1 MVPFSGCGAAVRLV
15 AFVLLASGC
24 APSATAGGFYSP
36 YQTATAIGTAFAGAS
51 VRSDNPGFFL
61 FNPALAASFSARETY
76 FDIRGFAPQ
85 AAISVSRATSA
96 FGTPLA
102 DGGPSGN
109 LATNALAPGA
119 VTMIPL
125 APGLTLG
132 FGGSTPFATAVKTRP
147 YWAGRFQLQEARMV
161 GLRQNVA
168 LGWQASPW
176 LAFGVGVQV
185 ERLETRF
192 FNSALIPVGPG
203 AAVETSIRMKG
214 ESWRVGAIA
223 GLVITPVDG
232 TRIGLS
238 WRSGMP
244 HRVSG
249 NIVASLP
256 GIQPE
261 LVRYTVRLPQVATLG
276 LEQKFGEGLRL
287 FGEAQWI
294 DWSQF
299 KGFRISFPSGRPDE
313 IRQIRWRDTY
323 LLAAGLGYKVQPATE
338 ITGGVSLETAAS
350 INSSGTT
357 LSTDARQMTFG
368 LGLSHQITHWGTL
381 SLSYARVVV
390 DPAKVKAQ
398 SLASG
403 TLEGKLNARLNV
415 VGLGFSARW

>member
-1 MVPFSGCGAAVRLV
+1 MALFQGMACGRRLTSLFIIAAGFVPPAW
-15 AFVLLASGC
+15 
-24 APSATAGGFYSP
+24 AGGFYSP
-36 YQTATAIGTAFAGAS
+36 YQTATAIGSSFAGAS
-51 VRSDNPGFFL
+51 ARSDNPGFFL
-61 FNPALAASFSARETY
+61 FNPALAASFGARETY

-85 AAISVSRATSA
+85 AMISVSRATSA
-96 FGTPLA
+96 FGTPITSA
-102 DGGPSGN
+102 GSSDN
-109 LATNALAPGA
+109 LASNALAPGA

-132 FGGSTPFATAVKTRP
+132 FGGSTPFATAVKTNP
-147 YWAGRFQLQEARMV
+147 GWAGRFQLQEARMV

-176 LAFGVGVQV
+176 LAVGIGLQI

-192 FNSALIPVGPG
+192 MNSALIPVGPG
-203 AAVETSIRMKG
+203 VPVEASIRMKG
-214 ESWRVGAIA
+214 DSWRGGPIA
-223 GLVITPVDG
+223 GLVITPLDG

-244 HRVSG
+244 HRVAG

-261 LVRYTVRLPQVATLG
+261 PVRYTVRLPQVATLG
-276 LEQKFGEGLRL
+276 LEQRLGERLRL

-313 IRQIRWRDTY
+313 VRQIRWRDTY
-323 LLAAGLGYKVQPATE
+323 LLAAGLGYKLQSATE
-338 ITGGVSLETAAS
+338 ITGGISLETAAS

-357 LSTDARQMTFG
+357 LSADARQMTFG
-368 LGLSHQITHWGTL
+368 LGLSHQITSWGTL
-381 SLSYARVVV
+381 SLSYAHVLV
-390 DPAKVKAQ
+390 DPAQVKAQ

-403 TLEGKLNARLNV
+403 TLEGKLTGRLNV
-415 VGLGFSARW
+415 VGVGFSARW